1 MSVRL
6 LHLADLHLGA
16 SFPSLGERGEER
28 SRDFLNAFLRAVEY
42 AAGDA
47 KPVDF
52 VAIAGDLFDTHDPDE
67 GLVVQVEAALER
79 LEKAGLPVL
88 IVPGTHDAPS
98 YRRSVY
104 RRLRLPK
111 NVHLFLSPTLEAGP
125 RITVGG
131 LSVQTYGIA
140 YDAAVC
146 ERPLGEF
153 RPIGLADLHVG
164 IMHAALEDN
173 PAWKRRANDMPIN
186 RTEIAA
192 SGLHYLALGHYH
204 NFSEIREG
212 GSVAVYPGT
221 LEGKKFGED
230 GPRYLVT
237 ATLGREAISIERT
250 AWNQRTVTQSL
261 VDLQLA
267 DFDDEPGLAQR
278 LIAFAGDRELVRVR
292 LEGPSRF
299 VFDAERLLERLSPRF
314 FHLELD
320 DRTYVVN
327 EHILDQYR
335 EEATVRGVFVRNM
348 LERIERA
355 KDEKTRETATLAL
368 RIGLAEFQNP
378 RHAS

>member
-1 MSVRL
+1 MSIRL

-16 SFPSLGERGEER
+16 TFPSLGERGPER

-42 AAGDA
+42 AAGNA

-52 VAIAGDLFDTHDPDE
+52 VVIAGDLFDTHDPDE
-67 GLVVQVEAALER
+67 GLVVQVETAFER
-79 LEKAGLPVL
+79 LAKANVPVL
-88 IVPGTHDAPS
+88 VAPGTHDAPS

-104 RRLRLPK
+104 RRLRLPS
-111 NVHLFLSPTLEAGP
+111 NVHLFLAPTLEPGP
-125 RITVGG
+125 RITVQGE
-131 LSVQTYGIA
+131 SVQTYGIA
-140 YDAAVC
+140 YDPAVC

-153 RPIGLADLHVG
+153 RPSGLADYHLGVLHG
-164 IMHAALEDN
+164 ALEDS
-173 PAWKRRANDMPIN
+173 PTWKRRSNDLPVN

-212 GSVAVYPGT
+212 GAVAVYPGT

-237 ATLGREAISIERT
+237 ATFGREAISIERT
-250 AWNQRTVTQSL
+250 PWNSRTLSQAVI
-261 VDLQLA
+261 
-267 DFDDEPGLAQR
+267 DFAASEFEDEAGLER
-278 LIAFAGDRELVRVR
+278 RILAFAGEQDLVRLR
-292 LEGPSRF
+292 LEGPSSF
-299 VFDAERLLERLSPRF
+299 VFDAERLEQRLETRF

-320 DRTYVVN
+320 DQTYIVN
-327 EHILDQYR
+327 AKLLEQYR

-348 LERIERA
+348 IERIDGAPDAAAR
-355 KDEKTRETATLAL
+355 DTASLAL

>member
-1 MSVRL
+1 MSIRL

-28 SRDFLNAFLRAVEY
+28 SRDFLNAFLRAVDY
-42 AAGDA
+42 AAGSA

-52 VAIAGDLFDTHDPDE
+52 VVIAGDLFDTHDPDE
-67 GLVVQVEAALER
+67 GLVVQVEAAFEK
-79 LEKAGLPVL
+79 LEKANLPVL
-88 IVPGTHDAPS
+88 IAPGTHDAPS

-104 RRLRLPK
+104 RRLRLSK
-111 NVHLFLSPTLEAGP
+111 NVHLFLSPTLEPGP
-125 RITVGG
+125 RVSVGG

-153 RPIGLADLHVG
+153 RPIGLADFHVG
-164 IMHAALEDN
+164 VLHAALEDN
-173 PAWKRRANDMPIN
+173 PSWKRRSNDLPVN

-204 NFSEIREG
+204 NFSEVREG

-250 AWNQRTVTQSL
+250 PWNQRTLVQSL
-261 VDLQLA
+261 VDFQVSDLT
-267 DFDDEPGLAQR
+267 DEAALEQR
-278 LIAFAGDRELVRVR
+278 LLAFAGDQELVRLR
-292 LEGPSRF
+292 LDGPSTF
-299 VFDAERLLERLSPRF
+299 VFDAERLEERLAPRF
-314 FHLELD
+314 FHLEID

-327 EHILDQYR
+327 TKLLEQYR
-335 EEATVRGVFVRNM
+335 EEATVRGVFVRSM

-355 KDEKTRETATLAL
+355 PDGAARDTATLAL

>member
-1 MSVRL
+1 MSIRL

-28 SRDFLNAFLRAVEY
+28 SRDFLNAFLRAVDY
-42 AAGDA
+42 AAGTA

-52 VAIAGDLFDTHDPDE
+52 VVIAGDLFDTHDPEE
-67 GLVVQVEAALER
+67 GLVVQVEAAFEK
-79 LEKAGLPVL
+79 LEKANIPVL
-88 IVPGTHDAPS
+88 IAPGTHDAPS

-111 NVHLFLSPTLEAGP
+111 NVHLFLSPTLEPGP
-125 RITVGG
+125 RVSVGG

-140 YDAAVC
+140 YDSAVC

-153 RPIGLADLHVG
+153 RPIGLADFHVG
-164 IMHAALEDN
+164 VLHAALEDN
-173 PAWKRRANDMPIN
+173 PSWKRRNNDLPIN

-204 NFSEIREG
+204 NFSEVREG

-250 AWNQRTVTQSL
+250 PWNQRTLVQSL
-261 VDLQLA
+261 LDFQVSDLA
-267 DFDDEPGLAQR
+267 DEAALEQR
-278 LIAFAGDRELVRVR
+278 LLAFAGDQELVRLR
-292 LEGPSRF
+292 LDGPSTF
-299 VFDAERLLERLSPRF
+299 VFDAERLEERLAPRF

-327 EHILDQYR
+327 TKLLEQYR
-335 EEATVRGVFVRNM
+335 EEATVRGVFVRSM

-355 KDEKTRETATLAL
+355 PDGAAKDTATLAL

>member
-16 SFPSLGERGEER
+16 SFPSLGERADER

-42 AAGDA
+42 AAGDSH
-47 KPVDF
+47 PVDF

-79 LEKAGLPVL
+79 LERAGIPVL

-125 RITVGG
+125 RITVGS

-153 RPIGLADLHVG
+153 RPSGLADLHVG

-173 PAWKRRANDMPIN
+173 PAWKRRVNDLPIN

-204 NFSEIREG
+204 NFSEVREG

-250 AWNQRTVTQSL
+250 PWNQRTVTQAL
-261 VDLQLA
+261 VDLQVA
-267 DFDDEPGLAQR
+267 DFDDEAGLAQR
-278 LIAFAGDRELVRVR
+278 LVAFAGDRELVRVR

-299 VFDAERLLERLSPRF
+299 VFDTERLLERLAPRF

-327 EHILDQYR
+327 EHLLDKYR

-348 LERIERA
+348 LERIDSA
-355 KDEKTRETATLAL
+355 KDEKSRETATLAL

>member
-16 SFPSLGERGEER
+16 TFPSLGDRGEER
-28 SRDFLNAFLRAVEY
+28 SRDFLSAFLRAVEY
-42 AAGDA
+42 AAGESR
-47 KPVDF
+47 PVDF
-52 VAIAGDLFDTHDPDE
+52 VVIAGDLFDTHDPEE
-67 GLVVQVEAALER
+67 GLVVQVEAAMER
-79 LEKAGLPVL
+79 LQKANVKVL
-88 IVPGTHDAPS
+88 IAPGTHDAPS

-104 RRLRLPK
+104 RRLRLPS

-125 RITVGG
+125 RVTVGG
-131 LSVQTYGIA
+131 VSVQTYGIS

-153 RPIGLADLHVG
+153 RPIGLADFHLGV
-164 IMHAALEDN
+164 MHAALEDS
-173 PAWKRRANDMPIN
+173 PTWKRRSNDLPIN

-204 NFSEIREG
+204 NFSEVREG

-237 ATLGREAISIERT
+237 ATLGREAITVERT
-250 AWNQRTVTQSL
+250 PWNQRTLTQAL
-261 VDLQLA
+261 VDFQVS
-267 DFDDEPGLAQR
+267 DIDDEAGLAQR
-278 LIAFAGDRELVRVR
+278 LIAFAGDRELARIR

-299 VFDAERLLERLSPRF
+299 VFDAERLLERLAPRF
-314 FHLELD
+314 FHLEID

-327 EHILDQYR
+327 AQLLDQYR

-355 KDEKTRETATLAL
+355 PDDTARDTATLAL

>member
-1 MSVRL
+1 MSIRL

-28 SRDFLNAFLRAVEY
+28 ARDFLNAFLRAVDY
-42 AAGDA
+42 AAGEA

-52 VAIAGDLFDTHDPDE
+52 VAIAGDLFDTHDPEE
-67 GLVVQVEAALER
+67 GLVVQVEAAFEK
-79 LEKAGLPVL
+79 LEKARVPVL
-88 IVPGTHDAPS
+88 IAPGTHDAPS

-104 RRLRLPK
+104 RRLRLPR
-111 NVHLFLSPTLEAGP
+111 NVHIFLSPTLEPGP
-125 RITVGG
+125 RVSVGG
-131 LSVQTYGIA
+131 LSVQTYGIS

-153 RPIGLADLHVG
+153 RPSGLADFHVG
-164 IMHAALEDN
+164 VLHAALEDN
-173 PAWKRRANDMPIN
+173 PSWKRRNNDLPVN

-204 NFSEIREG
+204 NFSEVREG

-250 AWNQRTVTQSL
+250 PWNQRTLVQSL
-261 VDLQLA
+261 VDFQVSDLG
-267 DFDDEPGLAQR
+267 DEAALEQR
-278 LIAFAGDRELVRVR
+278 LLAFAGDQELVRLR
-292 LEGPSRF
+292 LDGPSSF
-299 VFDAERLLERLSPRF
+299 VFDAERLEERLAPRF

-327 EHILDQYR
+327 TRLLDRYR

-355 KDEKTRETATLAL
+355 PDDAARDTATLAL

-378 RHAS
+378 RHAP